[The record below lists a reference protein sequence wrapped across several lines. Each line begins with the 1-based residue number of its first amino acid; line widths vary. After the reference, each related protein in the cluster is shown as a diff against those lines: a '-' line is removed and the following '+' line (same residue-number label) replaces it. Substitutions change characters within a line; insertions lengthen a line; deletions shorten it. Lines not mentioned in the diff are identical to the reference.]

1 MTEDKDLTNRD
12 DAYFVARDQC
22 QRVHL
27 EVGLQLTS
35 IDKKINGLS
44 KSVTEGNDRIKTV
57 CEDVYGRTELGEQK
71 GGLVMLVR
79 DTNKKL
85 DTIIKNNGKA
95 GLSNRDKAAI
105 IIAVIGG
112 SFGLFATIINAF
124 GGQ

>member
-1 MTEDKDLTNRD
+1 MHILAKRD

-27 EVGLQLTS
+27 EVGIQLTS
-35 IDKKINGLS
+35 IDKKISGLS
-44 KSVTEGNDRIKTV
+44 KNVSEGNDRIKTV

-71 GGLVMLVR
+71 GGLVILVR

-85 DTIIKNNGKA
+85 DTIIKNNGNA
-95 GLSNRDKAAI
+95 SLSNRDKAAI

-112 SFGLFATIINAF
+112 TFGLLATIINAL
-124 GGQ
+124 G